1 MLIVKRSQVN
11 EQMNFLSEDMS
22 QAARITFDKAVTDA
36 VGRQASLM
44 ATVLSAKEQGKGQE
58 E

>member
-1 MLIVKRSQVN
+1 MN